1 MELGTPQVYMELID
15 ADDEDA
21 VDADDVASVARWV
34 RERLFTF
41 EFSDH
46 VEKIDEAKVSF
57 LNDDRA
63 LSDAGA
69 FTVGQ
74 KLRVAWGWGGMTSAP
89 RQMIVVKREQ
99 NNPYV
104 VWLRDPTVLL
114 GQRKGGRQMAG
125 KTDSEFVRA
134 VLKEHQYEGTAARIT
149 ETKIR
154 REITQSAKRSDAVQ
168 LWNLAKRNG
177 FEFYIDADGAYWG
190 PRQVD
195 TEPKRVYE
203 FRSGL
208 GEGRIIGE
216 PQISQVTD
224 RAYAIVSVAGVDPAT
239 KKAYA
244 IEISSKDFDWASLG
258 AEIEISDPTEKDA
271 DSKRGKRA
279 ERTEVRTVGLMPEDQ
294 ARELARA
301 IYRDNAQGVYNL
313 RLQVIGDPLLGAKCL
328 IALQGH
334 SVPYDGLYF
343 VREAKHAISNGQYT
357 LSLECDRD
365 ALASVNA
372 GKKVARKR
380 AAQAVIRLPDSEIS
394 VEGETKEALTY
405 RYNANGEVTYAV
417 SYVGNHDVYLPGPTE
432 NTTQDEAEFMTDK
445 MKRTLAEQSKYVPLP
460 ST

>member
-1 MELGTPQVYMELID
+1 MELID
-15 ADDEDA
+15 ADEEDA
-21 VDADDVASVARWV
+21 VDADDVATVARWV

-74 KLRVAWGWGGMTSAP
+74 KLRVAWGWGGATSTP

-114 GQRKGGRQMAG
+114 GQHKGGRQMTG

-134 VLKEHQYEGTAARIT
+134 VLKEYQYEGTAARIT
-149 ETKIR
+149 ATKAR
-154 REITQSAKRSDAVQ
+154 REITQSAKRSDAHQ
-168 LWNLAKRNG
+168 IWNLAKRNG

-203 FRSGL
+203 FRGGV
-208 GEGRIIGE
+208 GEGRILGE
-216 PQISQVTD
+216 PAISQVTD
-224 RAYAIVSVAGVDPAT
+224 RAYSIVTVVGVDPIT
-239 KKAYA
+239 KRAYT

-258 AEIEISDPTEKDA
+258 AEIEIADPIENEEQ
-271 DSKRGKRA
+271 SKRKNRA
-279 ERTEVRTVGLMPEDQ
+279 ERTEVRTVGLMPENQ

-301 IYRDNAQGVYNL
+301 IYRDNAQGVYL
-313 RLQVIGDPLLGAKCL
+313 MKLKVVGDPLLGAKCL

-334 SVPYDGLYF
+334 SIPYDGLYF
-343 VREAKHAISNGQYT
+343 VREAKHTIANGKYD
-357 LSLECDRD
+357 LDLECDRD
-365 ALASVNA
+365 ALAAVNA

-380 AAQAVIRLPDSEIS
+380 AAQTVIRLADSEIS
-394 VEGETKEALTY
+394 VEGGTEEVTTY
-405 RYNANGEVTYAV
+405 RCDADGEVTHAV

-432 NTTQDEAEFMTDK
+432 TQTLDEATFMTAK
-445 MKRTLAEQSKYVPLP
+445 MKRALAEQSKYVPLP